1 MGVVSSA
8 GQTPGSVVI
17 TIDRTILATAKLQ
30 TMELSYA
37 KGETVYGRGSSAQ
50 LVYVVDEGALCRVK
64 QLSRERKSI
73 LQFLLPND
81 GFGYEI
87 GRLHRDTVR
96 ALTRAKILA
105 VETKAL
111 LEATNGDAH
120 LSNLLFT
127 AATRAIAIAESE
139 ALALRDGTAAEKI
152 ALFLLEMDTRLSTR
166 GEIDLP
172 MQKGH
177 IAAYLGLSIET
188 VARTLRAFRREK
200 IIEFRRRSLR
210 ISICDKQGLLKLAP
224 ASEDFH

>member
-1 MGVVSSA
+1 M
-8 GQTPGSVVI
+8 I

-50 LVYVVDEGALCRVK
+50 LVYVVDEGALCRAK

-111 LEATNGDAH
+111 LEATTGDAH
-120 LSNLLFT
+120 LSSLLFT
-127 AATRAIAIAESE
+127 AATRAIAIAENE
-139 ALALRDGTAAEKI
+139 ALALRDGTAAERI

-188 VARTLRAFRREK
+188 VARTLRAFRRQK
-200 IIEFRRRSLR
+200 IIDFRRRSLR
-210 ISICDKQGLLKLAP
+210 ISIRDKQGLLKLAP
-224 ASEDFH
+224 GISEDFH